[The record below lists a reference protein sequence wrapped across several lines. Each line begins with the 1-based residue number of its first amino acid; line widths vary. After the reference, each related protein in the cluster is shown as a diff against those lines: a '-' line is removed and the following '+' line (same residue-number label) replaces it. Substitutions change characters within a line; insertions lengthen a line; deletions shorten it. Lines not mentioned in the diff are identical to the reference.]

1 MQNPERAYSGP
12 FMFCRQRDDP
22 KENGT
27 RPGQTLFF
35 LNFKFFDFFESLSQ
49 VKVCCSYLVVVI
61 SYKEE
66 IRT

>member
-12 FMFCRQRDDP
+12 FMFYGQRDHP

-27 RPGQTLFF
+27 SAGTTLFF

-49 VKVCCSYLVVVI
+49 VKIGCSYLVVVI
-61 SYKEE
+61 SYNEE